1 MLEEFEVFS
10 KTRAFSEILEN
21 IKELGNIDLIL
32 RNYLCIGQKDNVLT
46 LNNKNS
52 YDFNAS
58 GESEENDDAVE
69 ETLNILLQ
77 LAEKHRER
85 VKVLKERRINKL

>member
-32 RNYLCIGQKDNVLT
+32 RNYLCIVQKDNVLT

-85 VKVLKERRINKL
+85 VKVLKERRTNKL

>member
-32 RNYLCIGQKDNVLT
+32 RNYLCIARKDNVLS

-52 YDFNAS
+52 YDFN
-58 GESEENDDAVE
+58 G
-69 ETLNILLQ
+69 
-77 LAEKHRER
+77 
-85 VKVLKERRINKL
+85 

>member
-10 KTRAFSEILEN
+10 KTRAFSEIIEN

-32 RNYLCIGQKDNVLT
+32 RNYLCLTRKDNVLVI
-46 LNNKNS
+46 NNKNDC
-52 YDFNAS
+52 DFNFL
-58 GESEENDDAVE
+58 GEMDQNEDAVE

-77 LAEKHRER
+77 LTEKHRDR
-85 VKVLKERRINKL
+85 VKVLKERRVNKL

>member
-32 RNYLCIGQKDNVLT
+32 RNYLCIVQKDNVLT